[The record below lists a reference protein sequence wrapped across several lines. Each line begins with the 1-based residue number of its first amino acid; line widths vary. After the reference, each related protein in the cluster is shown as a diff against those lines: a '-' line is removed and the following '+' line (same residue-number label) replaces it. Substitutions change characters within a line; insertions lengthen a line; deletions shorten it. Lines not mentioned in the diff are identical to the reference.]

1 MIVVKV
7 EVSFG
12 QGLDIA
18 VVVSNSAWSAETSGS
33 VSIPSLINSAC
44 NTNR

>member
-7 EVSFG
+7 EVGFG
-12 QGLDIA
+12 KGLDIA
-18 VVVSNSAWSAETSGS
+18 VLVSNSARSAETSSS
-33 VSIPSLINSAC
+33 VSIPSLTESAC